1 MSRDFN
7 LLDRYL
13 DYLYLSY
20 LYEIM
25 MTSFRELGNYTKCI
39 VDSGTLGSGFESAM
53 YTGVVL
59 PKRPK
64 NVENVTPSKIAAL
77 GLPHCGG

>member
-20 LYEIM
+20 LHEIM

-39 VDSGTLGSGFESAM
+39 VDASRHLTTHHNT
-53 YTGVVL
+53 YQN
-59 PKRPK
+59 K
-64 NVENVTPSKIAAL
+64 VTQYVQV
-77 GLPHCGG
+77 